1 VILDSDVIIEV
12 LRGNSATIGWLRAR
26 SAAGISMQYSPVS
39 RAEIRAGSRK
49 GERATIGA
57 LFASMTAPSIE
68 ASTGEI
74 AGEQLAKFAGSHGV
88 QMGDALI
95 AATAL
100 ERADELATFNRKH
113 FPGVPRIVT
122 PDR

>member
-49 GERATIGA
+49 GERATIGV
-57 LFASMTAPSIE
+57 LFGSMTALSIE
-68 ASTGEI
+68 APTGEI

-100 ERADELATFNRKH
+100 ERGDELATFNRKR

>member
-57 LFASMTAPSIE
+57 LFGSMTALSIE
-68 ASTGEI
+68 ALTGEI

>member
-1 VILDSDVIIEV
+1 MILDSDVIIEV

-57 LFASMTAPSIE
+57 LFGSMTALSIE
-68 ASTGEI
+68 ALTGEI

-100 ERADELATFNRKH
+100 ERADDLATFNRKH
-113 FPGVPRIVT
+113 FPGVQRIVA

>member
-1 VILDSDVIIEV
+1 MILDSDVIIEV

-26 SAAGISMQYSPVS
+26 SAAGIPMQYSPVS

>member
-1 VILDSDVIIEV
+1 MILDSDVIIEV

-39 RAEIRAGSRK
+39 RAETRAGSRK

-57 LFASMTAPSIE
+57 LFGSMTALSIE
-68 ASTGEI
+68 ALTGEI

>member
-26 SAAGISMQYSPVS
+26 STAGIPMQYSPVS

-49 GERATIGA
+49 GERATIGV
-57 LFASMTAPSIE
+57 LFGSMTALSIE
-68 ASTGEI
+68 APTGEI

-113 FPGVPRIVT
+113 FPGVQRIVA

>member
-1 VILDSDVIIEV
+1 MILDSDVIIEV

>member
-1 VILDSDVIIEV
+1 MILDSDVIIEV

-100 ERADELATFNRKH
+100 ERADDLATFNRKH
-113 FPGVPRIVT
+113 FPGVQRIVA

>member
-1 VILDSDVIIEV
+1 MILDSDVIIEV

-57 LFASMTAPSIE
+57 LFGSMTALSIE
-68 ASTGEI
+68 ALTGEI

-113 FPGVPRIVT
+113 FPGVQRIVA

>member
-1 VILDSDVIIEV
+1 MILDSDVIIEV
-12 LRGNSATIGWLRAR
+12 LRGNSATINWLRAQR
-26 SAAGISMQYSPVS
+26 AAGIPMKHSPVS
-39 RAEIRAGSRK
+39 RAEIRAASRK
-49 GERATIGA
+49 GERGTIGA
-57 LFASMTAPSIE
+57 LFASMTALSIE

-100 ERADELATFNRKH
+100 ERADDLATFNKKH
-113 FPGVPRIVT
+113 FPGVARVIK